1 MNYWVMIYRIGW
13 ITLAVLVV
21 IAVTAMFVPQ
31 FKQYHELRRKEAV
44 LQDEIRIEEDIIKHL
59 RDQQER
65 LKSDP
70 RFVEKL
76 ARKELGYAK
85 PGETVFRFTDDEA
98 PASNRPSR

>member
-13 ITLAVLVV
+13 IALAALVV
-21 IAVTAMFVPQ
+21 IAVTAMFVPK
-31 FKQYHELRRKEAV
+31 FKQYHELSRKNTA
-44 LQDEIRIEEDIIKHL
+44 LQDEIRVEEETLKQLKD
-59 RDQQER
+59 RQER

-76 ARKELGYAK
+76 AREELGYAK

-98 PASNRPSR
+98 PASNLPSR

>member
-13 ITLAVLVV
+13 IVLAILVV
-21 IAVTAMFVPQ
+21 VAVVAMFVPQ
-31 FKQYHELRRKEAV
+31 IEQYNELHRKEAV
-44 LQDEIRIEEDIIKHL
+44 LQDEIRLEEEIVKHL
-59 RDQQER
+59 KDQQER

-76 ARKELGYAK
+76 AREELGYAK

-98 PASNRPSR
+98 PTSNRLSR